1 MFRKTRW
8 YTVVLFILVLTLLAA
23 CGGKATPT
31 KAPAPTKAAE
41 QPTKASAKPTPTK
54 APEKPTPTK
63 VQEKPTPTKAPEKPA
78 AEKVTLRVWTHQN
91 ESFNNAYK
99 ALADKYMA
107 AHPNVEIK
115 FETFDYDTYIQ
126 TLQTALPAGTE
137 ADVLQMFGSWVCS
150 YAEGNNLAEVP
161 ADMLTVDKA
170 KEMFFGPPVGGYI
183 CGGKLYGVPQE
194 FNIEYGAGLVN
205 TKLAQEVG
213 ATNYE
218 KGWKTWDDLIADAK
232 KMTVIEDGAMTRAGF
247 MFTHADGISTMFY
260 SLIRQYG
267 GQYLQDGTFKVTTP
281 EAEKALALMKRFV
294 DEKVVDPVL
303 FNDEENWVGDAYFEG
318 MVGIAVIGPWVI
330 PEYGGDY
337 PDMVKVSKYV
347 KLPYEGDKPT
357 FVAASGWG
365 LTVSAHS
372 KVKDAAWDFVKF
384 VTLNADNALEWNLGT
399 GTLPAM
405 RANAEGPG
413 KEKLVGEF
421 PYFEPFLEILPYGVY
436 EGQFPDRD
444 YVWYEVTYPEVLNF
458 LQGNQTAEETL
469 KNIEQ
474 AVQDSMK

>member
-1 MFRKTRW
+1 MFGKRSRW
-8 YTVVLFILVLTLLAA
+8 YTLILLILVLALLAA
-23 CGGKATPT
+23 CGGKATQ
-31 KAPAPTKAAE
+31 APAATQAAE
-41 QPTKASAKPTPTK
+41 QPTK
-54 APEKPTPTK
+54 APEKPT
-63 VQEKPTPTKAPEKPA
+63 QAPEKPK

-107 AHPNVEIK
+107 EHPNVDIQ

-150 YAEGNNLAEVP
+150 YAEGNNLAQVP

-170 KEMFFGPPVGGYI
+170 QGMFFGPPIGGYI
-183 CGGKLYGVPQE
+183 CDGKLYGVPQE
-194 FNIEYGAGLVN
+194 FNIEYGAALVN

-218 KGWKTWDDLIADAK
+218 KGWGSWDDLIEDAK
-232 KMTVIEDGAMTRAGF
+232 KLTVIEDGAMTRAGF

-267 GQYLQDGTFKVTTP
+267 GQYLQDGVFKVTTP

-294 DEKVVDPVL
+294 DEKVIDPVL
-303 FNDEENWVGDAYFEG
+303 FNDEENWVGDAFFDQL
-318 MVGIAVIGPWVI
+318 VGIAVIGPWVI
-330 PEYGGDY
+330 PEYGADY
-337 PDMVKVSKYV
+337 PDVVKVAKYV

-365 LTVSAHS
+365 LTVSNNS
-372 KVKDAAWDFVKF
+372 KVKDVAWDFVQF
-384 VTLNADNALEWNLGT
+384 VTMNADNALQWNLAT
-399 GTLPAM
+399 GTLPALS
-405 RANAEGPG
+405 ANTEGTA

-421 PYFEPFLEILPYGVY
+421 PYFEPFLEILPYGEY
-436 EGQFPDRD
+436 EGAFPDRD
-444 YVWYEVTYPEVLNF
+444 FVWYEVTYPEVLNF

-474 AVQDSMK
+474 AVQESMK